1 MFNLASL
8 QPLFLYINVCLWAHF
23 DKKLRA
29 ALPDIVRANEDAV
42 KRHLSALEWSRI
54 YDLAKA
60 ADMPLDD
67 KSVMERLR
75 KGMVDNE
82 SIIEESHVEFEGLS
96 AADVSFVARPV
107 R

>member
-1 MFNLASL
+1 MFQLPSFKAF
-8 QPLFLYINVCLWAHF
+8 FLYINVRLWKHF
-23 DKKLRA
+23 DRKLRE

-42 KRHLSALEWSRI
+42 KRHLTALEWSRI

-67 KSVMERLR
+67 QSVMNRLR
-75 KGMVDNE
+75 KGLIDNE

-96 AADVSFVARPV
+96 AADVSFMARPV